1 MKPERVCVFILGKN
15 EYVLINRKIYRLEEL
30 DDEGI
35 AEVFN
40 GGDVLPLLGTN
51 I

>member
-1 MKPERVCVFILGKN
+1 MKPTRSNVFLIGGEKPRFTI
-15 EYVLINRKIYRLEEL
+15 INRKIYRLEEL

-40 GGDVLPLLGTN
+40 GGDVLPIL
-51 I
+51 